1 MVIKFKKEEI
11 DYLKKSLSDQ
21 QQAIGILELFSAVTE
36 RYQALEYP
44 ITSFGDFIKKL
55 SKREGPIKKLSEIEI
70 SIGKEVLKI
79 DGLKRLIPAYYFP
92 ISNKEDF
99 EDKATEL
106 YSKKTIPAEQI
117 PPFPDEFR
125 NIDNKS
131 KESQAS

>member
-1 MVIKFKKEEI
+1 MVIKFKREEI

-44 ITSFGDFIKKL
+44 ITSFGDFFKKL
-55 SKREGPIKKLSEIEI
+55 SKGEGPIKKLSEEEI

-92 ISNKEDF
+92 ISNKEDLV
-99 EDKATEL
+99 DKLREL
-106 YSKKTIPAEQI
+106 FQNLRS
-117 PPFPDEFR
+117 
-125 NIDNKS
+125 NILVR
-131 KESQAS
+131 